1 MVNPKIKRG
10 SVVLVNFPFTDG
22 SAEKVRPAVVITPD
36 NLLPVMNDILCVFI
50 SSSKTINLLPT
61 DYILETSNPSFKNTG
76 LLFRSIIRTHK
87 IALLDKMMINRVLG
101 IIDDILIEDINY
113 HLKIAVGL

>member
-22 SAEKVRPAVVITPD
+22 SAEKVRPAIVITPD

-50 SSSKTINLLPT
+50 SSSETINLLPT
-61 DYILETSNPSFKNTG
+61 DYILETFNPSFQHTG
-76 LLFRSIIRTHK
+76 LHFRSIIRTHK
-87 IALLDKMMINRVLG
+87 IALLDKNLLNRVLG
-101 IIDDILIEDINY
+101 ILDDTLIEELNK